1 MPSARELDAGTPSWG
16 AVSGAESVS
25 TVLQLGVAVLAAA
38 GAATESPGER
48 VIPGHVLSTRST
60 WPIVPRVRVLIA
72 IACSAALA
80 LVVVATATAS
90 PLRQECDPYCPISTV
105 SFTSVVSRND
115 YATLKVN
122 VRPRARCT
130 ITVVYS
136 TGPSAAGLRAKIG
149 GLITWRWKVR
159 SNTKLGRW
167 PVIVD
172 CGRSGSAR
180 FTLRV
185 VR

>member
-1 MPSARELDAGTPSWG
+1 MPRR
-16 AVSGAESVS
+16 
-25 TVLQLGVAVLAAA
+25 VLHPPQ
-38 GAATESPGER
+38 
-48 VIPGHVLSTRST
+48 HVLSTCPTR
-60 WPIVPRVRVLIA
+60 PIFLTVRVLIT
-72 IACSAALA
+72 IACSAAIA
-80 LVVVATATAS
+80 LVVVATAPAS
-90 PLRQECDPYCPISTV
+90 SLRQECDPYCPITKV

-130 ITVVYS
+130 IKVVYS
-136 TGPSAAGLRAKIG
+136 TGPSSAAGLRAKIG
-149 GLITWRWKVR
+149 GLITWRWKVG

-172 CGRSGSAR
+172 CGRSGGSAR

>member
-1 MPSARELDAGTPSWG
+1 M
-16 AVSGAESVS
+16 
-25 TVLQLGVAVLAAA
+25 
-38 GAATESPGER
+38 
-48 VIPGHVLSTRST
+48 
-60 WPIVPRVRVLIA
+60 LIA

-90 PLRQECDPYCPISTV
+90 PLRQACNPYCPITQV
-105 SFTSVVSRND
+105 SFKSVVPRND
-115 YATLKVN
+115 YAMLKVK

-136 TGPSAAGLRAKIG
+136 TGPSSAAGLRAKIG
-149 GLITWRWKVR
+149 GLITWRWKVG

-167 PVIVD
+167 PVTVD
-172 CGRSGSAR
+172 CSSSGSRR

>member
-1 MPSARELDAGTPSWG
+1 M
-16 AVSGAESVS
+16 
-25 TVLQLGVAVLAAA
+25 
-38 GAATESPGER
+38 
-48 VIPGHVLSTRST
+48 
-60 WPIVPRVRVLIA
+60 RVLI

-80 LVVVATATAS
+80 LVVVATAPAS
-90 PLRQECDPYCPISTV
+90 PLRQECDPYCPITKV

-115 YATLKVN
+115 YATLKVK

-130 ITVVYS
+130 IKVVYS
-136 TGPSAAGLRAKIG
+136 TGPSSAAGLRAKKG
-149 GLITWRWKVR
+149 GLITWRWKVD
-159 SNTKLGRW
+159 SHTKLGRW

-172 CGRSGSAR
+172 CGWRSGMSR

>member
-1 MPSARELDAGTPSWG
+1 MYQPKPVCRHQEYRRWPKPRERVQRTAADGGAPLQAR
-16 AVSGAESVS
+16 VSGC
-25 TVLQLGVAVLAAA
+25 AARA
-38 GAATESPGER
+38 WT
-48 VIPGHVLSTRST
+48 VLSTCSA
-60 WPIVPRVRVLIA
+60 WPIFLPVRVLIT

-80 LVVVATATAS
+80 LVVVATAPAS
-90 PLRQECDPYCPISTV
+90 SLRQECDPYCPITKV

-130 ITVVYS
+130 IKVVYS
-136 TGPSAAGLRAKIG
+136 TGPSSAVGLRAKIG
-149 GLITWRWKVR
+149 GLITWRWKVG

-172 CGRSGSAR
+172 CGSSGGSAR
-180 FTLRV
+180 FTFRV

>member
-1 MPSARELDAGTPSWG
+1 MT
-16 AVSGAESVS
+16 
-25 TVLQLGVAVLAAA
+25 
-38 GAATESPGER
+38 
-48 VIPGHVLSTRST
+48 LSTRSIRRIFL
-60 WPIVPRVRVLIA
+60 PVRVLVT
-72 IACSAALA
+72 IACLGALA
-80 LVVVATATAS
+80 LVVVATAPAS
-90 PLRQECDPYCPISTV
+90 PLRQECNPYCPITVV

-130 ITVVYS
+130 IKVVYS
-136 TGPSAAGLRAKIG
+136 TGPSRAAGLRAKIG
-149 GLITWRWKVR
+149 GLITWRWKVD

-167 PVIVD
+167 PVIVN
-172 CGRSGSAR
+172 CAISGSPSGPSDR

>member
-1 MPSARELDAGTPSWG
+1 VQVGRVFPHGR
-16 AVSGAESVS
+16 
-25 TVLQLGVAVLAAA
+25 VL
-38 GAATESPGER
+38 
-48 VIPGHVLSTRST
+48 TRSRGRPPRRIEEET
-60 WPIVPRVRVLIA
+60 CRRSTSPILPRVRLLIA

-80 LVVVATATAS
+80 FVVVAIATAS
-90 PLRQECDPYCPISTV
+90 PLRQECDPFCPITPV

-115 YATLKVN
+115 YATLKVK

-130 ITVVYS
+130 IQVVYS
-136 TGPSAAGLRAKIG
+136 TGPSSAAGLRAKIG
-149 GLITWRWKVR
+149 GLITWRWKVG

-167 PVIVD
+167 PVIVN
-172 CGRSGSAR
+172 CGIGGPSAR